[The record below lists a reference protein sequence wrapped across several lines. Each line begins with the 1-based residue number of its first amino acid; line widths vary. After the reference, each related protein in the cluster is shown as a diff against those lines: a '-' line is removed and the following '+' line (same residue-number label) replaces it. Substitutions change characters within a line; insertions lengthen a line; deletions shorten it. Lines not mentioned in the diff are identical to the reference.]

1 MKNKIYPLIL
11 KKKIFEESK
20 ILNLR
25 EDFKKIDIFNK
36 SISLLDLDHANNLID
51 FVFSKK
57 LIKFIQSNLSEQFYF
72 INDFCVQK
80 NNRTTKKDNY
90 HKDSGKKKQSDIL
103 SKKKNFYGKIGIP
116 LQDNTINEG
125 GGIDYLKPLIFDDFS
140 DRNFLKNKIRAIYYI
155 LQDKFTDTRCYTKI
169 GDVMYFSAM
178 LSHRTTMTDINRTHL
193 IQDKY
198 VIYCQIT
205 NIDTITDVLQ
215 ITRRKDKI
223 SKEEIDENVVI
234 KKINNMEIKI
244 LDKNLSMEVS
254 SYMGL

>member
-1 MKNKIYPLIL
+1 MKNKIYPPILI
-11 KKKIFEESK
+11 KKIFEESK
-20 ILNLR
+20 IINLR
-25 EDFKKIDIFNK
+25 EDLKKINIFNK
-36 SISLLDLDHANNLID
+36 SISLLDLDYTNNLIN
-51 FVFSKK
+51 FIFSER
-57 LIKFIQSNLSEQFYF
+57 LIKFIKSNLSEQFYF
-72 INDFCVQK
+72 INNFSVQK
-80 NNRTTKKDNY
+80 NNRTFKKEKY

-125 GGIDYLKPLIFDDFS
+125 GGIDCLKPLIFDDFS

-178 LSHRTTMTDINRTHL
+178 LSHRTTMTDINRMHL

-223 SKEEIDENVVI
+223 SKEEINENVVI

-254 SYMGL
+254 SYMGF